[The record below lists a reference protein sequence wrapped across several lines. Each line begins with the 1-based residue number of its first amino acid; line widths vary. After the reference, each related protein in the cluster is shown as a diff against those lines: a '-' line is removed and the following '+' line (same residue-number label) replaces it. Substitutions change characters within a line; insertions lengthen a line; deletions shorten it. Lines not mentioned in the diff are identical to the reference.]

1 MLKDKARYRIDV
13 PEGRSLNDALDAL
26 LNRRG
31 AYANGWVLCSLGG
44 EARYVAYD
52 EIAQV
57 RAVERD

>member
-1 MLKDKARYRIDV
+1 MLKDKSRYRIEV
-13 PEGRSLNDALDAL
+13 PAGRSLNDALDAL

-44 EARYVAYD
+44 EARYVSYG

-57 RAVERD
+57 RPVERE